1 MDHENLIDKKKI
13 RFLKSREIFTKVETN
28 KRKLQR
34 LILKIRTR
42 AKKKK
47 KLHGNLRFDALL
59 EDGGKNIYA
68 GPFGNC
74 ASNL

>member
-34 LILKIRTR
+34 FILKIRTR

-47 KLHGNLRFDALL
+47 N
-59 EDGGKNIYA
+59 
-68 GPFGNC
+68 
-74 ASNL
+74 